1 MLTAR
6 SQEVDELTAFEAG
19 ADDYVTKPF
28 SPSVLVKRIEALI
41 RRNERAA
48 ATSES
53 VYSIDG
59 LTIDDTA
66 HGVWLNGKS
75 VTLTLKEYSVLFKLV
90 SNAGKVFSRES
101 LLDDIWGYDFYGDIR
116 TVDSHMARLRTKLG
130 DWGAAHIKTIYGA
143 GYKLEVEPN
152 EKNGED

>member
-6 SQEVDELTAFEAG
+6 SQEFDELTAFEAG

-28 SPSVLVKRIEALI
+28 SPSVLVKRIEAFI

-48 ATSES
+48 ATSEA

-66 HGVWLNGKS
+66 HEVWLN
-75 VTLTLKEYSVLFKLV
+75 
-90 SNAGKVFSRES
+90 
-101 LLDDIWGYDFYGDIR
+101 
-116 TVDSHMARLRTKLG
+116 
-130 DWGAAHIKTIYGA
+130 
-143 GYKLEVEPN
+143 
-152 EKNGED
+152 